1 MLLKEERI
9 KQDKEHQS
17 RYHYDKSRKKQETT
31 RWNLLL
37 KSTKTLQGERIYLID
52 NGAEQ
57 FPS

>member
-9 KQDKEHQS
+9 KQDKELQS
-17 RYHYDKSRKKQETT
+17 RYNYDISGKKQETT
-31 RWNLLL
+31 RRNLLL
-37 KSTKTLQGERIYLID
+37 KSAKIFQGEHIYLID